1 MTAPDLPAIEARA
14 DVWRVVERSGAVH
27 GLRVEASQCPIF
39 DARFAFVALSTDT
52 IGGFWSGP
60 SPMGAVAAYAESSRW
75 DVVAILAPGEPTR
88 AALRAERDALAARLA
103 SEVAAARSAIYAR
116 IEAERVRQDAKW
128 GEQNHPDVDRVL
140 TDRGPSTYHGMT
152 SPGGCSPARMAEEY
166 GIPTESRAKASCDGA
181 ARLGQCTWAHIA
193 VEELAEVIHAATL
206 AQQGRGPE
214 EHVDK
219 ELVQLAAV
227 VTAWIEARGR
237 RTAPAATTGGAP

>member
-1 MTAPDLPAIEARA
+1 MTPADLAAIEARGVQSTDDALVMA
-14 DVWRVVERSGAVH
+14 DAILDDPDGGVEWLMAH
-27 GLRVEASQCPIF
+27 GCDALDRLRVEV
-39 DARFAFVALSTDT
+39 R
-52 IGGFWSGP
+52 
-60 SPMGAVAAYAESSRW
+60 R
-75 DVVAILAPGEPTR
+75 
-88 AALRAERDALAARLA
+88 LRALTADRDALAARLA

-227 VTAWIEARGR
+227 VTAWIEARER
-237 RTAPAATTGGAP
+237 RAAAYCADALAAPPATTEGA

>member
-88 AALRAERDALAARLA
+88 ADLTAERDALAARLA
-103 SEVAAARSAIYAR
+103 ALRVAATLVRDAQAVAAA
-116 IEAERVRQDAKW
+116 
-128 GEQNHPDVDRVL
+128 
-140 TDRGPSTYHGMT
+140 
-152 SPGGCSPARMAEEY
+152 
-166 GIPTESRAKASCDGA
+166 AKARYEATWGTADGA
-181 ARLGQCTWAHIA
+181 PVRTD
-193 VEELAEVIHAATL
+193 AEKITAAL
-206 AQQGRGPE
+206 
-214 EHVDK
+214 
-219 ELVQLAAV
+219 
-227 VTAWIEARGR
+227 TAWHVAGDALDTALGALVADATGR
-237 RTAPAATTGGAP
+237 PCAWPVAP